1 MLRMLLNI
9 RLKYKFWLV
18 NAVSFSIVCL
28 LALYAMHTESEQSL
42 STARLSAQ
50 HNIEQTIN
58 MVQGMDELE
67 LINAIRKTN
76 NYFVID
82 QQSNTVSSSALKLPK
97 VLIKQALN
105 SGDHI
110 KQATSNTGL
119 MSEKPVIVVTV
130 IKHPNNEM
138 QVGFVSQVP
147 SFAQVFWAEVG
158 HYALVVMILMS
169 ALLVASQLLISFI
182 ERHINKLK
190 SVMLH
195 VQSEKDLT
203 ARVDINSTDEVG
215 QMASAFNKLQD
226 GRVTSIKAIR
236 ASAEVLTHTSALLT
250 KSTKDNESG
259 MDRQSIQS
267 DQLASAMLQ
276 MSGAASEISQRAVET
291 HQLSELASQKSNEGA
306 QLVLGTKQAINELSD
321 EIASAAGLVSSLN
334 ADSKKI
340 ESATEEIRTIADQT
354 NLLALNAAIEAAR
367 AGESGRGFAVVADEV
382 RKLAIHAQETTDKIQ
397 TVVST
402 IQQETTTINQ
412 AMENSK
418 ARADSCVSSVESASA
433 SISEISETVNQLTD
447 KNMMIAAAAE
457 QQSQTSEE
465 INNNIQLI
473 RDDTR
478 QVYSNT
484 ESIAKNSQSIK
495 DEAERL
501 FSTVSAMKVD

>member
-1 MLRMLLNI
+1 MLCMLLNI

-28 LALYAMHTESEQSL
+28 LALYALYTESEQGL

-50 HNIEQTIN
+50 HNLEQTLNI
-58 MVQGMDELE
+58 VQGMDEVE

-76 NYFVID
+76 NFFVID
-82 QQSNTVSSSALKLPK
+82 QQSNTISPSSLQPPK
-97 VLIKQALN
+97 ALIKQALKGN
-105 SGDHI
+105 KRI
-110 KQATSNTGL
+110 KQVVGNTALLSNTPFMLVTLMKRPNTEIHLGL
-119 MSEKPVIVVTV
+119 
-130 IKHPNNEM
+130 
-138 QVGFVSQVP
+138 VSQAP
-147 SFAQVFWAEVG
+147 SFVQVFWAEIG
-158 HYALVVMILMS
+158 HYALVVAILMS
-169 ALLVASQLLISFI
+169 TLLVASQLLINFI

-190 SVMLH
+190 NVMLH
-195 VQSEKDLT
+195 VQSKKDLT
-203 ARVDINSTDEVG
+203 ARVNINSTDEVG

-236 ASAEVLTHTSALLT
+236 ASAELLTNTSALLT
-250 KSTKDNESG
+250 ISTKDNEAG

-267 DQLASAMLQ
+267 DQLASAMQQ

-321 EIASAAGLVSSLN
+321 EIASAAGLVSTLN

-382 RKLAIHAQETTDKIQ
+382 RKLAIHAQEATDKIQ
-397 TVVST
+397 GVVTT
-402 IQQETTTINQ
+402 IQEETTTINQ
-412 AMENSK
+412 AMENSQN
-418 ARADSCVSSVESASA
+418 RADSCVSSAESAAA
-433 SISEISETVNQLTD
+433 SINEISETVNQLTD

-495 DEAERL
+495 DEAEHL